1 MIHLSV
7 SIGLASLV
15 VGFLVG
21 LTGMGGGALMTPIL
35 VLLFGV
41 PAPAAV
47 SSDLV
52 ASVIMRPVGAAVHL
66 RRGTVQGQLVLWLS
80 IGSVPT
86 AFLGVFLLRALARG
100 QQIQAAVQLALGA
113 ALLLSAGAMVLK
125 AVINLRQRA
134 RGAHLTSGETGT
146 IRVHRLPTL
155 LIGALGG
162 LAVGTTSV
170 GSGSLIM
177 ALLLF
182 LYPRLKASHLV
193 GTDLVQAI
201 PLVGSAALGH
211 LLVGDVQLGL
221 TASLIAGS
229 IPGVFLGAQ
238 VSSLAPPRLVRRALA
253 IVLLAT
259 GLKLVQVGN
268 LELGMI
274 LLGCLLLGPF
284 FWMVVRR
291 TDGLLPRHRRLAE
304 PSQSPS
310 TASG

>member
-66 RRGTVQGQLVLWLS
+66 RRGTVHGQLVLWLS

-100 QQIQAAVQLALGA
+100 QQIQAAVQLTLGA